1 MDTISRENSPSIL
14 PIAGVI
20 VGALALVLA
29 AVALVK
35 LAEVK
40 KLKADVESANSRV
53 ESMAGDVRQAVE
65 KADRASSSLNNL
77 ATQTQRGFDAVTA
90 EIGNLR
96 TDVNKLATAPKA
108 APAKAPKEGK
118 DGAAPVKDG
127 AAPEKAGPGGDY
139 TVKAGDGLARIAK
152 AHGVTLAAMQAANP
166 GVDSSKLKVGQKINL
181 PK

>member
-20 VGALALVLA
+20 VGALALVLS

-35 LAEVK
+35 LSAVK
-40 KLKADVESANSRV
+40 TLKADVDAVSAHV
-53 ESMAGDVRQAVE
+53 DSMASDVRTAGE

-90 EIGNLR
+90 EIGNIR
-96 TDVNKLATAPKA
+96 TDVNKLATAK
-108 APAKAPKEGK
+108 PAGKAPK
-118 DGAAPVKDG
+118 DGAAVKDG
-127 AAPEKAGPGGDY
+127 AAPDKPGPGGDY
-139 TVKAGDGLARIAK
+139 TIKAGDGLAKIAK
-152 AHGVTLAAMQAANP
+152 AHGVTLAALEAANP
-166 GVDSSKLKVGQKINL
+166 GIDSKKLKVGQKINL